1 MSIYEKKEQ
10 CCGCSACANVCP
22 KQCIKMNEDEEGFL
36 YPTVDYDQCINCGL
50 CEKVC
55 SFKKKD
61 EKNSVLEAYGCNA
74 ISDDIR
80 KRSSS
85 GGVFSLLAEYI
96 ISQGGVVFGT
106 AMTDDCKSAFL
117 LKIQTE
123 DEIGRLSGSKYFQS
137 EVGSSFQQAKREL
150 EQGRIVLFTGTPCQ
164 INGLKLFLNKDYEN
178 LFCMDIICH
187 GVPSP
192 KLWKKYITDFEEK
205 HKGKVTGVNFRCKDV
220 SGNDFGMKEFL
231 NQSAIFTPKSEDP
244 FMQMFLKNYC
254 LRTSCYACDAKQYKL
269 ADITIGDFWGVEN
282 VLPDLSDDKGTSLVL
297 IRTEKGAELFKAIKS
312 SVKYDLCEY
321 EAAVKRNSAEYKSV
335 AKPPQREG
343 FFADMNNMSL
353 KKLKGKYLES
363 PLKKK
368 TKKALAKIFRG
379 GDNCHILK
387 NSNYGLLVQYHS
399 EGNRK

>member
-22 KQCIKMNEDEEGFL
+22 KQSITMNEDEEGFL
-36 YPTVDYDQCINCGL
+36 YPTVDYELCINCGL

-55 SFKKKD
+55 SFKKTE
-61 EKNSVLEAYGCNA
+61 EKNSVSQSYGCNA

-85 GGVFSLLAEYI
+85 GGVFSLLAKYI

-106 AMTDDCKSAFL
+106 AMTNDCKSAFL

-123 DEIGRLSGSKYFQS
+123 DEISRLSGSKYFQS
-137 EVGSSFQQAKREL
+137 EVGNSFQEAKKEL
-150 EQGRIVLFTGTPCQ
+150 EQGRMVLFTGTPCQ

-205 HKGKVTGVNFRCKDV
+205 HKGKVTSVNFRCKDV
-220 SGNDFGMKEFL
+220 SWNDFGMKEFL
-231 NQSAIFTPKSEDP
+231 HKSAVYTPKSEDP

-254 LRTSCYACDAKQYKL
+254 LRPSCYACDAKKYKL

-297 IRTEKGAELFKAIKS
+297 IRTEKGAKLFKAIKG

-321 EAAVKRNSAEYKSV
+321 ESAVKRNSAEYKSV
-335 AKPPQREG
+335 EKPPQREF
-343 FFADMNNMSL
+343 FFADMNKMSL
-353 KKLKGKYLES
+353 KKLKRKYVGY

-368 TKKALAKIFRG
+368 TKKVLAKILRG
-379 GDNCHILK
+379 GDNCHTLK
-387 NSNYGLLVQYHS
+387 NSDYGLLVQYHS

>member
-22 KQCIKMNEDEEGFL
+22 KQCITMNEDEEGFL
-36 YPTVDYDQCINCGL
+36 YPNVDYDQCINCGL

-55 SFKKKD
+55 PFKKKE

-80 KRSSS
+80 KASSS

-106 AMTDDCKSAFL
+106 AITDDCKSAFL

-137 EVGSSFQQAKREL
+137 EVGSSFQEAKREL
-150 EQGRIVLFTGTPCQ
+150 EQGKIVLFTGTPCQ

-187 GVPSP
+187 GVPSS

-205 HKGKVTGVNFRCKDV
+205 HKGKVTSVNFRCKDV
-220 SGNDFGMKEFL
+220 FPKDFGEKDFS
-231 NQSAIFTPKSEDP
+231 NRNVIYTPKSEDP

-254 LRTSCYACDAKQYKL
+254 LRPSCYACDAKQYKL
-269 ADITIGDFWGVEN
+269 ADITLGDFWGVEN

-297 IRTEKGAELFKAIKS
+297 IRTEKGDKLFKAIKS

-321 EAAVKRNSAEYKSV
+321 ESAVKRNSAEYKSTSR
-335 AKPPQREG
+335 PPQREA
-343 FFADMNNMSL
+343 FFVDMNNMSFG
-353 KKLKGKYLES
+353 KLKRKYLES
-363 PLKKK
+363 PFKLKIKKILKKFIRK
-368 TKKALAKIFRG
+368 NSDT
-379 GDNCHILK
+379 NILN
-387 NSNYGLLVQYHS
+387 NSNYGMLVIYKK
-399 EGNRK
+399 GNKK